1 MITQQDLNKVL
12 LNLNQVLANID
23 ERLKKLEDAQPTP
36 KRTTSNS
43 NAKS

>member
-23 ERLKKLEDAQPTP
+23 ERIKKLEDAQTPP

-43 NAKS
+43 SAKS